1 MSSEE
6 YATKASELPDICI
19 AFKCSIKE
27 MNKILDNKN
36 IIPDFSGL
44 VDKDKEKNADS
55 KSSLS
60 GSIITGV
67 KYSAFAK
74 INNDLVNI
82 DLAESEIQQANKF
95 DVNPLIYFRL
105 SNPLKEGVTLPLID
119 LKQVYGQSIKWG
131 FEVEVIPDT
140 SY

>member
-95 DVNPLIYFRL
+95 DVNHLIYFRL

-119 LKQVYGQSIKWG
+119 LK
-131 FEVEVIPDT
+131 
-140 SY
+140 